1 MSRGTPVRTRKV
13 LMTADAKK
21 AATRKSKPGAYF
33 GIPLAVCVIA
43 LLAAGLLIGV
53 LFRGNRF
60 AAAVYSSGTYFPK
73 LVVTFATLI
82 IFALLS
88 GATAKLVLYNRQG
101 AGRLFGSILAAY
113 IVLGFASLAYVTL
126 WIPILTKL
134 PFADPGVPIL
144 GVSQWFEQV
153 AQSFSSLLTEQPLV
167 QSLIVAVL
175 IGYLAAVIPSLR
187 SIARGLIM
195 ASQAVLW
202 MFQKLLW

>member
-1 MSRGTPVRTRKV
+1 
-13 LMTADAKK
+13 MTADTKK

-53 LFRGNRF
+53 LFPGNRV
-60 AAAVYSSGTYFPK
+60 AAAAYTSGTYFPK

-88 GATAKLVLYNRQG
+88 GATAKLVLFNRQG

-113 IVLGFASLAYVTL
+113 VVLGFASLVYVTI

-134 PFADPGVPIL
+134 PFAAPGAPVL
-144 GVSQWFEQV
+144 GVGQWLQ
-153 AQSFSSLLTEQPLV
+153 QIGKSFSTLLTEQPLV
-167 QSLIVAVL
+167 QALIIAVFT
-175 IGYLAAVIPSLR
+175 GYLAAIIPGLR
-187 SIARGLIM
+187 S
-195 ASQAVLW
+195 V
-202 MFQKLLW
+202 